1 MMNILIE
8 ARNVADQKRR
18 NKILTL
24 LVMGGFAGLL
34 ALLGY
39 GFDYAM
45 AAFRNFQLITIPVAI
60 VIVASMVFN
69 FVDGLNERFFGTDS
83 TEKDE
88 YYTNKITLWMV
99 SASFLI
105 VFWIVYTELSY
116 LDPHTFGRLKP
127 LLVLRDTFPYGTLA
141 GVFLGSVTAFSALQ
155 WGAYA
160 VLRSAECQPA
170 DPSFE
175 NDALLLK
182 TVEEVSTAAKIPLPA
197 VLIVP
202 DDVPNA
208 FAVGRSPKHASLV
221 VSQGL
226 MEDLTP
232 NELRGVIAHEISH
245 IRSYDIRLRT
255 TVTAL
260 FGSVVVLSQGAE
272 RISRKSLG
280 VSMGFV
286 GVNAVKKILLL
297 VFWLISLLIV
307 PIAVFALVVL
317 TFRRREY
324 LADASAGE
332 LSGDPD
338 ALASALR
345 KLDQAAGSSATLKRN
360 VAHLCI
366 IDPLARSFN
375 ASEGWFADILAT
387 HPPTSK
393 RILMLE
399 SLAPTMRTS

>member
-1 MMNILIE
+1 MNVLIE

-18 NKILTL
+18 NKILTS
-24 LVMGGFAGLL
+24 LVMGGFAGFLV
-34 ALLGY
+34 LLGY

-45 AAFRNFQLITIPVAI
+45 AAFRNFQLITIPIAI
-60 VIVASMVFN
+60 VIVASIAFN
-69 FVDGLNERFFGTDS
+69 LIDGLNERFFGTDS
-83 TEKDE
+83 TERDE

-116 LDPHTFGRLKP
+116 LDPHTFARQKP
-127 LLVLRDTFPYGTLA
+127 LLVLRETFPYGTLA
-141 GVFLGSVTAFSALQ
+141 GAFLGSVAAFSALQ
-155 WGAYA
+155 WGAYSI
-160 VLRSAECQPA
+160 LRSVECQPA

-175 NDALLLK
+175 NDRLLLK
-182 TVEEVSTAAKIPLPA
+182 FVEEVSATAKIPPPA
-197 VLIVP
+197 VLITP
-202 DDVPNA
+202 DEIPNA

-226 MEDLTP
+226 IEDLTP
-232 NELRGVIAHEISH
+232 NELRGVIAHEIGH

-260 FGSVVVLSQGAE
+260 FGSLVVLSQGAK

-280 VSMGFV
+280 ASMGLV
-286 GVNAVKKILLL
+286 GVNAVKKILVL
-297 VFWLISLLIV
+297 VFWLTSLFVV
-307 PIAVFALVVL
+307 PVAAFALVVL
-317 TFRRREY
+317 TSRRREY

-332 LSGDPD
+332 LGGDPD

-345 KLDQAAGSSATLKRN
+345 KLDRATGSPASMKRN

-375 ASEGWFADILAT
+375 TSEGWFADMLAT

-393 RILMLE
+393 RILMLQ
-399 SLAPTMRTS
+399 SLASTMHST